1 MVPEIAVGNA
11 VQDSAAPEASTPRGN
26 DPAEQLAPLATRA
39 VAVPAL
45 PEVLKLPVPEIFAA
59 FVVSVVALA
68 ASPVTRAAGTIPA
81 ARLPLIST
89 FHNVAPAAFLNSKK
103 FPVGK
108 VSVTRCDNS
117 AVFPFADWL
126 IVTPVSVGDALNTAL
141 LLPVSVW

>member
-1 MVPEIAVGNA
+1 M
-11 VQDSAAPEASTPRGN
+11 
-26 DPAEQLAPLATRA
+26 
-39 VAVPAL
+39 PAL

-141 LLPVSVW
+141 LLPVSSESRAIKSADEEIAPTATVEVPQVNVPEEVE